1 MLEYAR
7 GFPNEVVYGVFGF
20 ASRGNGPV
28 KKKQP
33 DHVPDFVVMA
43 CESDR
48 AWIRQPEWPQ
58 HIQLCVRVT
67 QLAVP
72 YAQVS

>member
-1 MLEYAR
+1 MPSLVLRPGIAVR
-7 GFPNEVVYGVFGF
+7 L
-20 ASRGNGPV
+20 
-28 KKKQP
+28 KQQP
-33 DHVPDFVVMA
+33 EHVPDFVVVA

-48 AWIRQPEWPQ
+48 AWIRQPEWPP

-72 YAQVS
+72 YARVS

>member
-1 MLEYAR
+1 MPSLVLR
-7 GFPNEVVYGVFGF
+7 SGVTV
-20 ASRGNGPV
+20 RL
-28 KKKQP
+28 KQQP
-33 DHVPDFVVMA
+33 THVPDFVVTA

-48 AWIRQPEWPQ
+48 AWIRQPEWPD

>member
-1 MLEYAR
+1 MPSLVLRPGATVR
-7 GFPNEVVYGVFGF
+7 L
-20 ASRGNGPV
+20 
-28 KKKQP
+28 KKQP
-33 DHVPDFVVMA
+33 THLPDFVVMA

-48 AWIRQPEWPQ
+48 AWIRQPDWP
-58 HIQLCVRVT
+58 HHSQLCIRVT

>member
-1 MLEYAR
+1 MPTLVLR
-7 GFPNEVVYGVFGF
+7 PGVVV
-20 ASRGNGPV
+20 RL
-28 KKKQP
+28 KHQP
-33 DHVPDFVVMA
+33 DHLPDFVVAA

-48 AWIRQPEWPQ
+48 AWIRQPEWPM

-72 YAQVS
+72 YVRVS

>member
-1 MLEYAR
+1 MPSLVLR
-7 GFPNEVVYGVFGF
+7 PGVTV
-20 ASRGNGPV
+20 RL
-28 KKKQP
+28 KKQP
-33 DHVPDFVVMA
+33 AHVPDFVVMA

-48 AWIRQPEWPQ
+48 AWIRQPAWPQ

-72 YAQVS
+72 YAHVS